1 MPHREG
7 HSVNGPF
14 MELSGSTRSWTR
26 QARAGSLAGM
36 RTPFLAAAGALL
48 ALASPAGPHHAAR
61 ADDEGDRAR
70 AAARDGRVVGLAPI
84 LDWIEARYHG
94 RLLEAELEEDDD
106 EPPVYEIEWLTPSGD
121 VLEFEFDARTG
132 AMLEV
137 EGRGI
142 EAARKP

>member
-1 MPHREG
+1 
-7 HSVNGPF
+7 
-14 MELSGSTRSWTR
+14 
-26 QARAGSLAGM
+26 M
-36 RTPFLAAAGALL
+36 RPSFLAAAGALFI
-48 ALASPAGPHHAAR
+48 LASAAGPRYAAR

-94 RLLEAELEEDDD
+94 RLLEAELEEEDD
-106 EPPVYEIEWLTPSGD
+106 EPPVYEVEWLTPTGD

-132 AMLEV
+132 ALLEV

-142 EAARKP
+142 EGARKP

>member
-1 MPHREG
+1 M
-7 HSVNGPF
+7 S
-14 MELSGSTRSWTR
+14 RS
-26 QARAGSLAGM
+26 
-36 RTPFLAAAGALL
+36 FLAAAGALF
-48 ALASPAGPHHAAR
+48 AIASVAGPRHVAA
-61 ADDEGDRAR
+61 ADDEGTRAR
-70 AAARDGRVVGLAPI
+70 AAAKDGRVVGLASI

-106 EPPVYEIEWLTPSGD
+106 EPPVYEIEWLTPTGD

-132 AMLEV
+132 AILEV

>member
-1 MPHREG
+1 MKP
-7 HSVNGPF
+7 S
-14 MELSGSTRSWTR
+14 
-26 QARAGSLAGM
+26 
-36 RTPFLAAAGALL
+36 FLAAAGALL
-48 ALASPAGPHHAAR
+48 VLASLAGPRHAAGE
-61 ADDEGDRAR
+61 DDEGARAR
-70 AAARDGRVVGLAPI
+70 AAAQDGRAVGLAPI

-106 EPPVYEIEWLTPSGD
+106 EPPVYEVEWLTPSGD

-132 AMLEV
+132 VLLEV